1 MMNRWIFICLI
12 IIIIAIANPFLMD
25 YIAHVTSDVY
35 VNQLKVKDNANPLE
49 VKNSSKVVGL
59 VYLAEAI
66 IIFVLILFMR
76 KSKNAK
82 GV

>member
-1 MMNRWIFICLI
+1 
-12 IIIIAIANPFLMD
+12 
-25 YIAHVTSDVY
+25 VY
-35 VNQLKVKDNANPLE
+35 VNQLKDNANPLE